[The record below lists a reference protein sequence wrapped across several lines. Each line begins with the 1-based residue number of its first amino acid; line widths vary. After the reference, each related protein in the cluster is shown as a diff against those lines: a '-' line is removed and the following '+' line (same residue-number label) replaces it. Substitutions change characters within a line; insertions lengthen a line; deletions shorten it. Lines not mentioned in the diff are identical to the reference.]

1 MNSLNVIARL
11 GQSPEMRYLPN
22 GDPVLQFSVA
32 FDSGYGDKKVT
43 TWMQCALFGKRAEKL
58 SEYLE
63 KGSQVGL
70 SGEIKLDEWQGRDGT
85 TQKTLKMRVI
95 ELTLLS
101 RTESAGGGGSARPN
115 ANPAVGQGAD
125 SRQTQ
130 MMPDEFPDEE
140 IPF

>member
-1 MNSLNVIARL
+1 MNSFNTIARL
-11 GQSPEMRYLPN
+11 GQTPEMRYLPN

-70 SGEIKLDEWQGRDGT
+70 SGEIKLDEWGGRDGT
-85 TQKTLKMRVI
+85 KQKTLKMRVI

-101 RTESAGGGGSARPN
+101 RAESAGGGGSARPN
-115 ANPAVGQGAD
+115 ANPAGGQGAD

-130 MMPDEFPDEE
+130 AMPDDFPDDD